1 MSRRCL
7 VMVLCLTVSL
17 VILTSCNSGEPQ
29 KEPENNQVS
38 ATPTESTQPTVT
50 SSPTPL
56 ATPTEDPDP
65 QIIWAETPFLGITE
79 EAQDLIRIRLKE
91 KGIDCR
97 IEFISSE
104 DKLGTEYKSWLD
116 KMNRGNKAP
125 DIISANLWEHGIF
138 DAVAFVESEMIPLN
152 DYLLTED
159 GCVLYEAYAEV
170 EWDRTGVNGK
180 YYTVPLRL
188 ANLNEVYLYVNNQYK
203 DSFDSTFDGTYESIR
218 KLCSTIPSSPVIAT
232 SFGTQ
237 ILYAFEDCAS
247 SFNASYKLST
257 QEFTDL
263 TKQEGTKEYLQ
274 MVWSDYRSGL
284 MVRVETGED
293 LPSNTLVFI
302 GTEKPDQLEG
312 YTEIVW
318 VRDLCLAAPGLS
330 YGVSASSQH
339 QDLALRILGMCYSDP
354 EIASLLCWRVPDEK
368 RWVERT
374 AHLESCAE
382 KSLAGFLPEISGEQ
396 YEALQQYGSDINT
409 LCTKMFVRRDGVW
422 MTNEHYPEYLDLF
435 FSNPKEY
442 KDMSG
447 TNVFDKLN
455 KQYAKWLESQ

>member
-1 MSRRCL
+1 MNKR
-7 VMVLCLTVSL
+7 VVVLFAYVVVLL
-17 VILTSCNSGEPQ
+17 AILTACSSGRNQ
-29 KEPENNQVS
+29 KVPENNQVS
-38 ATPTESTQPTVT
+38 ATPTESTQPMVT
-50 SSPTPL
+50 MSPTPS

-65 QIIWAETPFLGITE
+65 YIIWAETPFLGITE

-125 DIISANLWEHGIF
+125 DIISAGLWEHGIF
-138 DAVAFVESEMIPLN
+138 DAVAFEESEMIPLN
-152 DYLLTED
+152 DYLLTEE
-159 GCVLYEAYAEV
+159 GRALYEAYAEV
-170 EWDRTGVNGK
+170 EWDRTEVHGK
-180 YYTVPLRL
+180 YYTVPERL
-188 ANLNEVYLYVNNQYK
+188 PFLNEVYLYVNNQYK
-203 DSFDSTFDGTYESIR
+203 DVFDSTFDGTYESIR
-218 KLCSTIPSSPVIAT
+218 NLCSTISSSPVIVTA
-232 SFGTQ
+232 FAPK
-237 ILYAFEDCAS
+237 ILYALEDCAS
-247 SFNASYKLST
+247 SFSVSFNLST
-257 QEFTDL
+257 REFTDL
-263 TKQEGTKEYLQ
+263 TKQDSMKEYLQ

-318 VRDLCLAAPGLS
+318 KRDLCLAAPALS

-368 RWVERT
+368 RWAERT
-374 AHLESCAE
+374 KYLESCAE
-382 KSLAGFLPEISGEQ
+382 NSLAGFLPEITGEQ
-396 YEALQQYGSDINT
+396 FLALQQYDSDIST

-422 MTNEHYPEYLDLF
+422 MMNEHYPEYLDLF

>member
-125 DIISANLWEHGIF
+125 DIISAGLWEHGIF
-138 DAVAFVESEMIPLN
+138 DAVAFEESEMIPLN
-152 DYLLTED
+152 DYLLTEE
-159 GCVLYEAYAEV
+159 GRALYEAYAEV
-170 EWDRTGVNGK
+170 EWDRTEVHGK
-180 YYTVPLRL
+180 YYTVPERL
-188 ANLNEVYLYVNNQYK
+188 PFLNEVYLYVNNQYK
-203 DSFDSTFDGTYESIR
+203 DVFDSTFDGTYESIR
-218 KLCSTIPSSPVIAT
+218 NLCSTIPSSSVIAT
-232 SFGTQ
+232 SFGTK

-247 SFNASYKLST
+247 SFSVSFNLST

-263 TKQEGTKEYLQ
+263 TKQDSTKEYLQ

-284 MVRVETGED
+284 MVRVEVGED

-318 VRDLCLAAPGLS
+318 KRDLCLAAPALS

-368 RWVERT
+368 RWAERT
-374 AHLESCAE
+374 KYLESCAE
-382 KSLAGFLPEISGEQ
+382 NSLAGFLPEITGEQ
-396 YEALQQYGSDINT
+396 YLALQQYDSDIST
-409 LCTKMFVRRDGVW
+409 LCTKMFVYRNGVW